1 MNPLKYSYESLQQ
14 FCLQNGIELCKDYND
29 QPVNRNTRIEGK
41 CVKSDCDGVFCKSF
55 REILENATYYCRP
68 CLNKVADVKRKQ
80 TCINKYGVNTV
91 MHIKETK
98 EKIKETSLQKYGVEF
113 SFQSEIVK
121 DKIKET
127 NIERYGCKNAMQNK
141 KVREKCNKTCLE
153 KYGVEHILQSEIFK
167 TKYKSII
174 LARFGV
180 ENPSQNY
187 EIKQRKITTCLKNY
201 GVEHPSQNNEI
212 KQRKIE
218 TSLKNYGVEYP
229 MQSSEVLSNN
239 IKNNYKTKPYI
250 FPSGKV
256 EQIQG
261 DEQYALD
268 ELIHIEKIVEKGKR
282 SILLMP
288 RVPCIVGEVGAGTA
302 AEKNGLLANDKIIGI
317 DSFKI
322 DFFDQVKP
330 LIAHKAGDSVQL
342 HIIRKGQ
349 SLVLNSVI
357 NPDTSIGFFPAVP
370 SLAEMKDQGLYT
382 FETKNFSFLASFP
395 AGVKKAGEKLSSYV
409 SQFKKILNPST
420 GAYKG
425 LGGFKSMGSIF
436 PKYEWDWEAF
446 WNITAFFSIAL
457 AFMNLL
463 PIPALDGGHV
473 LFTIYEMVTGR
484 KPNEKFLEYA
494 QIVGMALLFGL
505 MIYANANDW
514 LGWGRSR

>member
-1 MNPLKYSYESLQQ
+1 MFAQVLLAINWNSIGLQAGQLILSLSILVILHELGHFIPAKIFGCRVEKFYLFFDPWFSLVKKKIGDTIYGIGWLPLGGYVKIAGMVDESMDKEQLKQPAQ
-14 FCLQNGIELCKDYND
+14 PWEFRSKPAWQRLIIMIGGVTVNVLLAFFIYAMILFKWGETKLPMSSLNNGIWIVDTVINEIGLHNGDKIISVND
-29 QPVNRNTRIEGK
+29 EKVAYFDNINSSLMLGDHMDIMRDGQPMRLAIPVNI
-41 CVKSDCDGVFCKSF
+41 
-55 REILENATYYCRP
+55 
-68 CLNKVADVKRKQ
+68 
-80 TCINKYGVNTV
+80 
-91 MHIKETK
+91 
-98 EKIKETSLQKYGVEF
+98 
-113 SFQSEIVK
+113 
-121 DKIKET
+121 
-127 NIERYGCKNAMQNK
+127 
-141 KVREKCNKTCLE
+141 
-153 KYGVEHILQSEIFK
+153 
-167 TKYKSII
+167 
-174 LARFGV
+174 
-180 ENPSQNY
+180 
-187 EIKQRKITTCLKNY
+187 
-201 GVEHPSQNNEI
+201 
-212 KQRKIE
+212 
-218 TSLKNYGVEYP
+218 
-229 MQSSEVLSNN
+229 
-239 IKNNYKTKPYI
+239 
-250 FPSGKV
+250 
-256 EQIQG
+256 
-261 DEQYALD
+261 
-268 ELIHIEKIVEKGKR
+268 IEKIVEKGKR
-282 SILLMP
+282 SILLLP

-302 AEKNGLLANDKIIGI
+302 AEKNGLLPNDKIIGI

-342 HIIRKGQ
+342 HIIRNGQ

-473 LFTIYEMVTGR
+473 IFTIYEMVTGR